1 MKAILLTVAVFS
13 LVAAA
18 AAQEHPTVAA
28 QPNTVFVGADGKFEA
43 APDTALL
50 QFNISDQEPNP
61 KSAYDHVSKSTE
73 QVRQILRSNGI
84 DPRQAE
90 FGSYSLQ
97 PVFDY
102 RSPDR
107 KPVGYRVTAS
117 VSLKLRDFSK
127 LSDLLDQ
134 LSAVPST
141 GNQVINYTLE
151 NMDAAKIKAVN
162 NAYEHA
168 RAEAEALA
176 RTAGRTLGELSYA
189 SVDTFEQGPIRP
201 MMGRVQMQAG
211 AAKVGA
217 PTEEFTPE
225 KVTVTA
231 HVNALFTIK

>member
-1 MKAILLTVAVFS
+1 M
-13 LVAAA
+13 
-18 AAQEHPTVAA
+18 
-28 QPNTVFVGADGKFEA
+28 
-43 APDTALL
+43 
-50 QFNISDQEPNP
+50 
-61 KSAYDHVSKSTE
+61 
-73 QVRQILRSNGI
+73 
-84 DPRQAE
+84 
-90 FGSYSLQ
+90 Q

-201 MMGRVQMQAG
+201 MIGRMAMKAAVG
-211 AAKVGA
+211 APATPA
-217 PTEEFTPE
+217 PTEEFSPE
-225 KVTVTA
+225 KITVTA